1 MFFQPNLCCR
11 FYSSAPVYYTTTA
24 APYTTTTTK
33 TYAPIYYSP
42 PVYTTTT
49 ETVPWPF
56 LSEKVDFSLRKK
68 NKKKKKKFIRLVLKK
83 SLDEPFPADFGG
95 RSKWDLNLLKPWK
108 EIESSN
114 PSTLDEVREI
124 VRAILYGYS
133 AIPCY
138 YFPSFARTSQF
149 SMSIFN
155 RRCVSLLSGR
165 LF

>member
-1 MFFQPNLCCR
+1 MCCR

-33 TYAPIYYSP
+33 TYAPVYYSP
-42 PVYTTTT
+42 PAYTATT

-56 LSEKVDFSLRKK
+56 LSEEVDISLRKK
-68 NKKKKKKFIRLVLKK
+68 NKKKKKKFIRLILKK

-124 VRAILYGYS
+124 VRAIFNG
-133 AIPCY
+133 Y
-138 YFPSFARTSQF
+138 YFNSFFFFPSVISKSQF
-149 SMSIFN
+149 FT
-155 RRCVSLLSGR
+155 
-165 LF
+165 